1 MSGTTTKTP
10 WHLWAVGGLSLL
22 WNAFGCF
29 DFTMTATNNAAYLEP
44 YPQELRDYW
53 LGMPVWVWAIWAIG
67 VFGSLLGSVALL
79 LRRKIAYPLFAASF
93 LAALVSMG
101 RSLVDKDAPTMEGQL
116 IASTV
121 ILVIIMLLA
130 LYARWLSRRE
140 VLR

>member
-1 MSGTTTKTP
+1 MSRSDTKTP
-10 WHLWAVGGLSLL
+10 WHLWVVGGLSLL
-22 WNAFGCF
+22 WNAFGCY

-53 LGMPVWVWAIWAIG
+53 LNMPAWTWIVWAIG
-67 VFGSLLGSVALL
+67 VFGSLIGSIALL

>member
-1 MSGTTTKTP
+1 MSRSIVKTP
-10 WHLWAVGGLSLL
+10 WHLWVVGGLGVL

-53 LGMPVWVWAIWAIG
+53 LNMPAWTWMIWAIG
-67 VFGSLLGSVALL
+67 VFGGLLGSIALL
-79 LRRKIAYPLFAASF
+79 LRRKFAYPLFAASF
-93 LAALVSMG
+93 LGALVSMG
-101 RSLVDKDAPTMEGQL
+101 RSYLDKEAPAVEGMAFMSL
-116 IASTV
+116 V
-121 ILVIIMLLA
+121 ILAIALLQA

>member
-1 MSGTTTKTP
+1 MSSGRTQTP

-22 WNAFGCF
+22 WNAFGCY

-53 LGMPVWVWAIWAIG
+53 LNMPTWTWIIWAIG
-67 VFGSLLGSVALL
+67 VFGGLLGSLALL
-79 LRRKIAYPLFAASF
+79 LRLKLAYPLFAASF
-93 LAALVSMG
+93 LGALVSMG
-101 RSLVDKDAPTMEGQL
+101 RSYLDKDAPTVEGMAVMSL
-116 IASTV
+116 V
-121 ILVIIMLLA
+121 ILVIALILA

>member
-1 MSGTTTKTP
+1 MSGTISKTP
-10 WHLWAVGGLSLL
+10 WHLWVVGGLSLL

-53 LGMPVWVWAIWAIG
+53 LNMPVWTWIVWAIG
-67 VFGSLLGSVALL
+67 VFGSLLGSIALL

-93 LAALVSMG
+93 LAALISMG
-101 RSLVDKDAPTMEGQL
+101 RSLIDKNAPTMEGQM
-116 IASTV
+116 IASTA
-121 ILVIIMLLA
+121 ILVIIILLVV
-130 LYARWLSRRE
+130 YARWLSRRD

>member
-1 MSGTTTKTP
+1 MSGSVTKTP
-10 WHLWAVGGLSLL
+10 WHLWVVGGLSLL
-22 WNAFGCF
+22 WNAFGCY

-53 LGMPVWVWAIWAIG
+53 LNMPAWTWIVWAIG
-67 VFGSLLGSVALL
+67 VFGSLLGSIALL

-101 RSLVDKDAPTMEGQL
+101 RSLIDKDAPTMEGQL